1 MLRASRR
8 MEAQTGSNSQIYS
21 FATNHFFLCSIYA
34 HSTLVLRSCLP
45 NLMNLRT
52 STSFSDVL
60 CDIATSFLSWSS
72 VIIWALEP
80 NSVHFLTSSLSS
92 FWPWYSYDRTLPTM
106 RNSDLDW
113 RSLGLNSESVEL
125 QRLFVGLLHINVCIS
140 SRFYTFSLLKFP
152 VFTNPLMC
160 MGFCFCDDDVIL

>member
-1 MLRASRR
+1 MTQSLKAKQFSSVLWFKIVAWRELARTGHLIAMLRASRR

-106 RNSDLDW
+106 RNSDLD
-113 RSLGLNSESVEL
+113 
-125 QRLFVGLLHINVCIS
+125 
-140 SRFYTFSLLKFP
+140 
-152 VFTNPLMC
+152 
-160 MGFCFCDDDVIL
+160 